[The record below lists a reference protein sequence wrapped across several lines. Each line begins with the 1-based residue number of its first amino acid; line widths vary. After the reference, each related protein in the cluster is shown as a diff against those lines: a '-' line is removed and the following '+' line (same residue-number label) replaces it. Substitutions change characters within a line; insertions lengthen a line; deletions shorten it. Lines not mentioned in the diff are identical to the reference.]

1 MELGAKAEIQHEI
14 PGLSDLTAY
23 LSCSRTCAATM
34 IADGTILVVRDRVI
48 TSSCRF
54 DVDGEC
60 IESRLAAR
68 DEL

>member
-34 IADGTILVVRDRVI
+34 IADGTISSFEIGSLRRV
-48 TSSCRF
+48 CRF